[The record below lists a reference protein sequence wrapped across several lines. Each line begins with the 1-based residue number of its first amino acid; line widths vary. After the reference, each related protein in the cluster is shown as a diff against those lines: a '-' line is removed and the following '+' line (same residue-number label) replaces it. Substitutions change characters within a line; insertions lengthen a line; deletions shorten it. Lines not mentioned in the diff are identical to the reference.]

1 MKRINQ
7 HWNRRLI
14 LGALTLTL
22 AAGAALADTKE
33 TARAV
38 FAKSKD
44 AVIRVT
50 AILKVEVAGRNSS
63 SEDVEVSGTIIGDDG
78 LAVVSASAINPVA
91 AIVDAAGEE
100 RVSSKPKVELTQIK
114 YRLADGTEV
123 PARLVFKDKDL
134 DLAYLVPDLK
144 EGETAPKFTSLE
156 VKEGPKAHE
165 LDDVIS
171 LARLSKSMNHAPS
184 VAIGQ
189 IVAIVTKPRTIYD
202 FALNGTPATG
212 TPMFTAT
219 GELLGFAMKHHEDG
233 TVSLAALK
241 AMAAGAGEIIIL
253 PADEVA
259 GLVDQARKAAAKKEV
274 KPAVEEKPAKE
285 APAKDK

>member
-156 VKEGPKAHE
+156 VKEGQGA
-165 LDDVIS
+165 
-171 LARLSKSMNHAPS
+171 LADNVAPDSYNNATSNTSNH
-184 VAIGQ
+184 
-189 IVAIVTKPRTIYD
+189 D
-202 FALNGTPATG
+202 NNGTHQAEVEVKAKRGQKTPRASRPTTG
-212 TPMFTAT
+212 TH
-219 GELLGFAMKHHEDG
+219 GKEGG
-233 TVSLAALK
+233 RQRV
-241 AMAAGAGEIIIL
+241 
-253 PADEVA
+253 EV
-259 GLVDQARKAAAKKEV
+259 GRKEYVGRKKMETIRTRTLSTDFFLTCF
-274 KPAVEEKPAKE
+274 KNLHL
-285 APAKDK
+285 